1 MQNFYETHF
10 GLQNKRAVVT
20 GAGRGIGRAI
30 AEAFAA
36 VGAEVLVHYHSSEK
50 SAQEVVE
57 TIQANG
63 GNAWAAQADLTDSAQ
78 AKALFQQVEERW
90 GALDI
95 LVNNAGDLL
104 QRSTIADF
112 SDELIDQVIKLNVHT
127 ALYSSREAIPLLKKG
142 TKASIV
148 NVGSIAGHNGGLNG
162 ATLYATTKGAI
173 HTFTRGLAKELAPEI
188 RVNAI
193 APGTIMTDFH
203 RRHSTKE
210 GLERVAQN
218 TPLKRLGH
226 AEDMAAAVVFL
237 CGEGASFITG
247 EVIEINGGLWFA

>member
-1 MQNFYETHF
+1 MPNFYETYF
-10 GLQNKRAVVT
+10 GLQHKRAVVT

-50 SAQEVVE
+50 RAQDVVE

-63 GNAWAAQADLTDSAQ
+63 GKAWAAQADLTDSAQ
-78 AKALFQQVEERW
+78 TKALFKQVEERW

-112 SDELIDQVIKLNVHT
+112 SDELIDQVITLNVHT

-148 NVGSIAGHNGGLNG
+148 NIGSIAGHNGGLNG
-162 ATLYATTKGAI
+162 ATLYAATKGAI
-173 HTFTRGLAKELAPEI
+173 HTFTVGLAKELAPDI

-193 APGTIMTDFH
+193 APGVIMTDFH
-203 RRHSTKE
+203 RRHSTE
-210 GLERVAQN
+210 DRLEAIAQN
-218 TPLKRLGH
+218 TPLKRLGK
-226 AEDMAAAVVFL
+226 AEDMAAAVVYL
-237 CGEGASFITG
+237 CSEGGAFVTG
-247 EVIEINGGLWFA
+247 EVMNINGGLWFA